1 MLPFLLILAGLC
13 CQFVEAAQPQATL
26 LFAGDA
32 MMHQAQ
38 IDAAR
43 RSDGSYNYDSC
54 FVEVAPII
62 RNADYAIVNLETP
75 LGGAPYSGYPCF
87 CAPDSYATALTD
99 AGFDLFLTA
108 NNHTLDR
115 RDRGLRRTAATLDS
129 LRIPHLGT
137 YTNAAQREERLPMI
151 KTINGFKV
159 AMLNYTYG
167 TNGISVQGDAVVDY
181 IDRPT
186 IDYDVAK
193 ARAEGAEIIM
203 AAIHWGNEYQ
213 LLPHASQRELAQFLV
228 DQGVELIIGGHP
240 HVIQPMEMRRGKDG
254 RNTLVVYSLG
264 NFISNMK
271 TRDTRGGALVEATL
285 RRDSTG
291 RAYVADAQYRL
302 VFTEAPSAKSRQF
315 KLYPA
320 EDVTSG
326 PWASHCKAFTLS
338 ATAIFDRNNIDVSRN
353 TTHMVYPVIQ
363 PIVDRIHPY
372 ALWLNQFLNDF
383 R

>member
-1 MLPFLLILAGLC
+1 M
-13 CQFVEAAQPQATL
+13 

-43 RSDGSYNYDSC
+43 RPDGSYNYDSC
-54 FVEVAPII
+54 FVEVSPII

-87 CAPDSYATALTD
+87 CAPDSYATALRE

-115 RDRGLRRTAATLDS
+115 RDRGVQRTVATLDS
-129 LRIPHLGT
+129 LHIPHLGT
-137 YTNAAQREERLPMI
+137 YTNATQRSERLPMI
-151 KTINGFKV
+151 KNINGFKV

-167 TNGISVQGDAVVDY
+167 TNGITIQGDVVVDY

-186 IDYDVAK
+186 IASDIAK

-213 LLPHASQRELAQFLV
+213 LLPHSSQKELAQFLV
-228 DQGVELIIGGHP
+228 DQGVELIIGSHP
-240 HVIQPMEMRRGKDG
+240 HVIQPMEMRTGKDG
-254 RNTLVVYSLG
+254 RKSLVVYSLG

-271 TRDTRGGALVEATL
+271 TRDTRGGAMVEATL

-291 RAYVADAQYRL
+291 RAYVDNACYRL

-320 EDVTSG
+320 ENVTSG
-326 PWASHCKAFTLS
+326 PWASHCHAFTQS
-338 ATAIFDRNNIDVSRN
+338 ATAIFDRHNINVDRNASRIFFP
-353 TTHMVYPVIQ
+353 TIIPLTSSAPAWLERLLSPILSDKPVI
-363 PIVDRIHPY
+363 
-372 ALWLNQFLNDF
+372 NQKINAM
-383 R
+383 